1 MKGVLKSSFSISENE
16 TILEGTEIEIIDR
29 YNSDNYLCE
38 IKGGRKVVIW
48 DGYIK
53 TEERI
58 PWIDWEQRRYEL
70 AKSAMQGYCA
80 SSGLNGGN
88 LETCK
93 KIAIES
99 LNVADAMIKKLKEK

>member
-29 YNSDNYLCE
+29 YDSNNYLCE
-38 IKGGRKVVIW
+38 VQGGRKVVIW

-70 AKSAMQGYCA
+70 AKSAMQGYCIA
-80 SSGLNGGN
+80 LGLDDDSESYEN
-88 LETCK
+88 
-93 KIAIES
+93 IAIGS
-99 LNVADAMIKKLKEK
+99 LRAADAMIKKLKEK

>member
-29 YNSDNYLCE
+29 YDSNNYLCE

-53 TEERI
+53 TEKRI
-58 PWIDWEQRRYEL
+58 PYIDWEQRRYEL
-70 AKSAMQGYCA
+70 ATSAMQGYCIA
-80 SSGLNGGN
+80 LGLDDDSESYEN
-88 LETCK
+88 
-93 KIAIES
+93 IAIGS
-99 LNVADAMIKKLKEK
+99 LRVADAMIKKLKEK